1 MWCVVYHWHDWVQY
15 TKDPIYTNS
24 EFVLKRE
31 SESWKPIIPH
41 DCGIV
46 YRCYSWLNSDNIIKH
61 HDKLPSFEISLT
73 FLAPQT
79 VGLHGAMCEG
89 LKGWIS
95 SQRKNL
101 SWFVTFFCHFMSSWI
116 AFERLGH
123 FRNFQP
129 WNVLWHWRQIQRDD
143 LVPFFQPTMTL
154 LPCQIELETL

>member
-1 MWCVVYHWHDWVQY
+1 MGLHLRWQMTMGNRDLLFSYVRGTPLRTMWCVVYHWHDWVQY

-101 SWFVTFFCHFMSSWI
+101 SWFVTFFCHWY
-116 AFERLGH
+116 G
-123 FRNFQP
+123 
-129 WNVLWHWRQIQRDD
+129 QRCW
-143 LVPFFQPTMTL
+143 F
-154 LPCQIELETL
+154 CGE